1 MNTRSILSYT
11 AYLLP
16 LAAVTCFV
24 LVPLFSLILEG
35 FRSSDGSITSTEF
48 WDVLDDGR
56 SIRIMIFT
64 MEQALISTAAT
75 IILAVPGAYLL
86 NRYKFPGRSALLS
99 LTTVPFI
106 LPPLVLAIGFFTLFG
121 TSGHINSF
129 ISEIEVLSGL
139 ELPAVNVL
147 YSIKGIVLAHVFL
160 NFPVALRL
168 IYSRFEHLDP
178 DLEKASRSLG
188 SGPLKTFFR
197 VMLPQMRYTLIA
209 SISLVFTFCFLSFGV
224 ILVIGGGANQTMETE
239 IYRQFS
245 GMLDFSRAG
254 IFLLIETFV
263 VAFSTGVYV
272 WASGRSEVDLGYGPS
287 MEGSQ
292 NRYGRIGK
300 AGFVITLIYSIIVVT
315 IIIGPLLSVVWESL
329 ILDGSFSFHYFDQ
342 VISRELDPSMG
353 ISPLEAVLNS
363 LIFAFLS
370 SIISVPVSIGVG
382 YLLHRKGGAVKL
394 PMDVLLLLPIGISTI
409 GLGYG
414 MISAYSGTSWDPTGT
429 WYVIVIVHVMLSYPF
444 GARAIH
450 SGLSSIPEN
459 LGKASRSLGAGP
471 IRTFLSVELPLLSPS
486 ILVAALFSF
495 AISIGEFGATLMVS
509 ASTKYL
515 TMPVALYRFLGSG
528 RQYGA
533 ATAYASIMI
542 LITFLCFFI
551 MDLAGRKVQKRSDV
565 G

>member
-1 MNTRSILSYT
+1 M
-11 AYLLP
+11 
-16 LAAVTCFV
+16 TCFI
-24 LVPLFSLILEG
+24 LIPLFSLILEG
-35 FRSSDGSITSTEF
+35 FRSSDGSITFNEF

-64 MEQALISTAAT
+64 LEQALISTAAT

-86 NRYKFPGRSALLS
+86 NRYRFPGRSVLLS

-129 ISEIEVLSGL
+129 ISDLEVLSGL
-139 ELPAVNVL
+139 ELPAVDVL

-188 SGPLKTFFR
+188 SGPLMTFFR
-197 VMLPQMRYTLIA
+197 VLLPQMKYTLLA

-224 ILVIGGGANQTMETE
+224 ILVIGGGTNQTMETE

-245 GMLDFSRAG
+245 GMLDFPRAG
-254 IFLLIETFV
+254 IFLLIETV
-263 VAFSTGVYV
+263 IVAFSTVIYV

-287 MEGSQ
+287 IERSSK
-292 NRYGRIGK
+292 RSGRIGK
-300 AGFVITLIYSIIVVT
+300 AGLIISIVYSIFMVV
-315 IIIGPLLSVVWESL
+315 IIIGPLISVVWESF
-329 ILDGSFSFHYFDQ
+329 ILDGSFSLHFFEQ
-342 VISRELDPSMG
+342 VVSRELDPSMG

-370 SIISVPVSIGVG
+370 SIISVPVSIGIG
-382 YLLHRKGGAVKL
+382 YFLHRKGGAVKI
-394 PMDVLLLLPIGISTI
+394 PMDVLLLMPIGISTI

-414 MISAYSGTSWDPTGT
+414 LINAYSGTVWDPTGT

-444 GARAIH
+444 GARAVH
-450 SGLSSIPEN
+450 SGLSSIPGN
-459 LGKASRSLGAGP
+459 LRKASRSLGQV
-471 IRTFLSVELPLLSPS
+471 LSGHSFQWSCLCLL
-486 ILVAALFSF
+486 LH
-495 AISIGEFGATLMVS
+495 
-509 ASTKYL
+509 
-515 TMPVALYRFLGSG
+515 
-528 RQYGA
+528 
-533 ATAYASIMI
+533 
-542 LITFLCFFI
+542 
-551 MDLAGRKVQKRSDV
+551 
-565 G
+565 